1 MWGYWEDVKSDYE
14 EKVNDPWD
22 WVTHFENA
30 IARYAGA
37 KHAIACDSNTNAIRL
52 LIHYFKDVISDG
64 GVTRDYNWNIPKNT
78 YVSVPN
84 QLILSGCKFK
94 FIDKKWD
101 DMYRIGSS
109 PIIDAAVCLREGMF
123 NDNFSYDEDCMVL
136 SFHHRKIIQI
146 GKGGMILTND
156 DTLNEWLRPMI
167 YDGRKKYVKYDTDEF
182 ECVGWHMYMT
192 PEDAKKGLEL
202 FHGKN
207 ITASNESK
215 GSSKTY
221 KDLSKSK
228 IFSKFRVTN
237 DSRIFNHNGDI
248 MLNKIK
254 ISNKNGVEYTIQD
267 HIFMRDIDL
276 PFVERD
282 WKIALSNLDL
292 SAAGE
297 EINYIL
303 FENIECN
310 DLYFYQNSKAFNYVR
325 KYFQNKGLNH
335 KFIVY
340 GNNLSKVKYNFNY
353 VSMPFFLGDSITQL
367 KPIKKRTFDKKFL
380 FLNSTPKIHRIVS
393 YCKFSDLGLL
403 DNMYYTF
410 NPNNDEDY
418 PFTYDIKKYPNTG
431 KLENSGQ
438 LHISDMHQIPPH
450 YYKSFCNIVTES
462 NFVTKDFP
470 MFITE
475 KLDKSITAMQPFLMI
490 STAGF
495 LKELHKLGFKTFSD
509 FWDESYDDIKNDFA
523 RLNAVVDIV
532 KDLSKKSNKEL
543 EDMYVEMLPILKH
556 NVKTVV
562 NNYMLEHKSVIL
574 SEMDT
579 SLYGMYR
586 RMLKKSEGILSKSL
600 I

>member
-1 MWGYWEDVKSDYE
+1 MWGHWEDIKSDYE

-37 KHAIACDSNTNAIRL
+37 KHGIACDSNTNAIRL

-64 GVTRDYNWNIPKNT
+64 GVNRKYSWNIPKNT

-84 QLILSGCKFK
+84 QLILSDCKFK

-109 PIIDAAVCLREGMF
+109 PIIDAAVCLKESMF
-123 NDNFSYDEDCMVL
+123 EDNFAYDEDCMVL

-156 DTLNEWLRPMI
+156 DKLNEWLRPMI
-167 YDGRKKYVKYDTDEF
+167 YDGRKKYVTYDTDEF
-182 ECVGWHMYMT
+182 ECVGWHMHMT

-202 FHGKN
+202 FHHKS
-207 ITASNESK
+207 ITANNESK

-228 IFSKFRVTN
+228 IFSKFRVTK

-248 MLNKIK
+248 MLNKIV
-254 ISNKNGVEYTIQD
+254 INNVDGVDYTIQD
-267 HIFMRDIDL
+267 HIFMRDTDL
-276 PFVERD
+276 PFVERE

-310 DLYFYQNSKAFNYVR
+310 DVDFYESNKGFNFLMN
-325 KYFQNKGLNH
+325 YFQSKGINH

-340 GNNLSKVKYNFNY
+340 GNNLSKRKYPFNY
-353 VSMPFFLGDSITQL
+353 IKMPFFLGDSITQL

-380 FLNSTPKIHRIVS
+380 FLNSYPKLHRIIS

-403 DNMYYTF
+403 DDMYYTF
-410 NPNNDEDY
+410 NPNQIEIFHNID
-418 PFTYDIKKYPNTG
+418 TKKYPNTG

-438 LHISDMHQIPPH
+438 LQISDMHKIPPH

-462 NFVTKDFP
+462 HFVTKDKP

-475 KLDKSITAMQPFLMI
+475 KLDKSITALQPFLVI
-490 STAGF
+490 STSGF
-495 LKELHKLGFKTFSD
+495 LKHLHELGLKTFDD

-532 KDLSKKSNKEL
+532 SELSKKSNKEL
-543 EDMYVEMLPILKH
+543 EEMYEEMLPILKH

-562 NNYMLEHKSVIL
+562 NNYMLYHKSAII

-579 SLYGMYR
+579 TLYGTYR